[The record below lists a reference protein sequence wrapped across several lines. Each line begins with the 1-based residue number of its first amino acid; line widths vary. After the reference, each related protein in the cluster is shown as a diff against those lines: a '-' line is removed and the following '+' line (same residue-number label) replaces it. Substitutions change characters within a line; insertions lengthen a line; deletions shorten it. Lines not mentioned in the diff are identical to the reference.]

1 MTLLDA
7 TPSSSLSTLFGPLR
21 ILEAQRA
28 LAEFSA
34 GRPALVECT
43 RDRALAMPVDGLTS
57 RQLAAFVDFVAALRP
72 RLVLTA
78 RRARAIGMVAPGPI
92 ALTLNERDDAASVVT
107 LAAAPEAPRRAPGVP
122 AGVAATAALQLA
134 KMAHRL
140 PALLVADGFAGE
152 KARDA
157 GVCRVQASAIAEL
170 RRDLVQSL
178 AMAADARV
186 PLQDGGAT
194 RFVVFR
200 DAIGKTS
207 TAIIVGEPDF
217 SQPVRV
223 RMHSACLTGDVF
235 GSRRCDCGDQLQL
248 ALAHLKKQGGGVIL
262 YLDQEGRGLGIVNKL
277 RAYKLQDQGL
287 DTVDANTTLGYEDD
301 ERDYGKAGRM
311 LELLGCRRVL
321 LLTNNPGKLDGLAGT
336 GVEICGRVPLHA
348 PVTEDNAR
356 YLTAKAMRAGHW
368 LDEALNPS
376 GVVSVRD

>member
-1 MTLLDA
+1 M
-7 TPSSSLSTLFGPLR
+7 LSTAAVTSLFGSPRLV
-21 ILEAQRA
+21 EAQRA
-28 LAEFSA
+28 LCEFQC
-34 GRPALVECT
+34 GRPVLVECT
-43 RDRALAMPVDGLTS
+43 RDRVLALPVDGLTN
-57 RQLAAFVDFVAALRP
+57 RHLASFAEFVAPRAP

-78 RRARAIGMVAPGPI
+78 RRARAIGMSA
-92 ALTLNERDDAASVVT
+92 ATAMSMSLTERDTAASVFA
-107 LAAAPEAPRRAPGVP
+107 LAAAVDPPRAGSGEP
-122 AGVAATAALQLA
+122 AGVASVAALQLA

-140 PALLVADGFAGE
+140 PALVVAGGISAE

-157 GVCRVQASAIAEL
+157 SIARVEASAIAEL

-178 AMAADARV
+178 TIAAEAKV
-186 PLQDGGAT
+186 PLQDVGAT
-194 RFVVFR
+194 RFLVFR

-217 SQPVRV
+217 DEPVRV

-248 ALAHLKKQGGGVIL
+248 ALLDIKKKGGGVVL

-277 RAYKLQDQGL
+277 RAYMLQDYGL

-336 GVEICGRVPLHA
+336 GVEICGRVPLQA
-348 PVTEDNAR
+348 PLTADNAR

-368 LDEALNPS
+368 LDDALNPT